1 MFPDSMRGAASTV
14 YSSSIKG
21 ASAMYRFT
29 RSTLW
34 VVGTSV
40 VILALPVVFEVERVQ
55 TEEAQLMQQRQV
67 KFINLYLAFCWDINA
82 TLALGSEICV
92 VYNVVITLGCLIIMM
107 IMIITAM
114 IIMVKLAETSYKN
127 RILAKFKKQEFI

>member
-1 MFPDSMRGAASTV
+1 MFPDFVRNAAGTV

-21 ASAMYRFT
+21 ANAAYRFT

-34 VVGTSV
+34 IVGTSV

-67 KFINLYLAFCWDINA
+67 
-82 TLALGSEICV
+82 T
-92 VYNVVITLGCLIIMM
+92 
-107 IMIITAM
+107 
-114 IIMVKLAETSYKN
+114 
-127 RILAKFKKQEFI
+127 

>member
-1 MFPDSMRGAASTV
+1 MFPNFMRNAASV
-14 YSSSIKG
+14 AYASSLKG
-21 ASAMYRFT
+21 ASAAYRFT

-67 KFINLYLAFCWDINA
+67 
-82 TLALGSEICV
+82 
-92 VYNVVITLGCLIIMM
+92 
-107 IMIITAM
+107 
-114 IIMVKLAETSYKN
+114 
-127 RILAKFKKQEFI
+127 R